1 MMNSSMAGLANYQSF
16 SFSGYH
22 SPLPLFLTL
31 EISQLFDVMYLKGGA
46 AISTAQ
52 LTHFS
57 FQTAFKRIYVSE
69 MGVVSNSVHI
79 AMKDGAFIQV

>member
-1 MMNSSMAGLANYQSF
+1 MNSIMAGFADYQSL
-16 SFSGYH
+16 SFTGNH
-22 SPLPLFLTL
+22 SPLPLLLAL
-31 EISQLFDVMYLKGGA
+31 EIFQLVDVVYLKGGI
-46 AISTAQ
+46 AIRTAQ
-52 LTHFS
+52 FTLFR